1 MIKKSVGGEQ
11 VKKNDRERDPIYT
24 AIGSRIKQIRK
35 SKGITQAVL
44 AQDVGIATSHMSHI
58 ESAQSNSS
66 LKTIIKI
73 ADALSV
79 GVDELLCD
87 GLKTGTLVY
96 QAQLDKILADC
107 SLIEVKAILEVA
119 SVTKESIRTATR
131 ENAKNTV
138 ESFSQ

>member
-58 ESAQSNSS
+58 ESAQSNAS

-79 GVDELLCD
+79 GVDDRGESDFGSRFSDKGIYSHCHKRECQKHCREL
-87 GLKTGTLVY
+87 
-96 QAQLDKILADC
+96 
-107 SLIEVKAILEVA
+107 
-119 SVTKESIRTATR
+119 
-131 ENAKNTV
+131 
-138 ESFSQ
+138 